1 MFFRSF
7 GFDAEKAKY
16 IFNKNRW
23 DKNGGDMLLDA
34 RAYGLP
40 DDFKWRDFLSI
51 ALLLQFRVG

>member
-16 IFNKNRW
+16 IW